1 MEQKKDLRGL
11 GHMERTGSEGILG
24 RAGTDDNTCAA
35 EVGKYIV
42 DMLMCFH
49 EQLLNGLSQ
58 IT

>member
-11 GHMERTGSEGILG
+11 GHMERAGSEGMLG

-42 DMLMCFH
+42 DVF
-49 EQLLNGLSQ
+49 
-58 IT
+58 